1 MPGVFHKLLT
11 GPWAPVHLLLLTI
24 NFTQDYQSNFPF
36 HQVSLLFKSLQWF
49 SMIWEITT
57 PPPSQLVLQD
67 LTNLV
72 PILLPSLTPI
82 TANSARTH
90 LLILLSVP
98 LLLWWLSP
106 GMLQPHNPFCLFCFQ
121 LFSFTNSKPTYTH
134 AWFYSPLSSL
144 EVTTILVIF
153 YYYILHG
160 MHP

>member
-1 MPGVFHKLLT
+1 MPGVFHKLLN

-24 NFTQDYQSNFPF
+24 NFTHDYQSNFRF

-57 PPPSQLVLQD
+57 PPPSRLVLQD

-72 PILLPSLTPI
+72 PSPLPSLTPV

-90 LLILLSVP
+90 LLIPLSVP
-98 LLLWWLSP
+98 LLLWWLGP
-106 GMLQPHNPFCLFCFQ
+106 GMLQPHKTFCSFCFQ
-121 LFSFTNSKPTYTH
+121 LFSFTDSKSTCTH
-134 AWFYSPLSSL
+134 AWLYVPFSCP

-153 YYYILHG
+153 YYYILYG

>member
-11 GPWAPVHLLLLTI
+11 GRWAPVHLLLLTI
-24 NFTQDYQSNFPF
+24 NFTHDYQSNFPF

-57 PPPSQLVLQD
+57 PPPSWLFLED

-72 PILLPSLTPI
+72 PSPLPSLTPL

-98 LLLWWLSP
+98 LLLWWQGP
-106 GMLQPHNPFCLFCFQ
+106 GMLQPHQTFCLLCFQ
-121 LFSFTNSKPTYTH
+121 LFSFTDSKPTCTH
-134 AWFYSPLSSL
+134 AWSYLPFSSL
-144 EVTTILVIF
+144 EVTTLLVTI
-153 YYYILHG
+153 YCMVCIHK
-160 MHP
+160 